1 MAWISNFAEAC
12 GVTESYKVRYVR
24 SVLVF
29 GGSSATVTKV
39 VDTTVRY
46 GGLTYDCAKN
56 EADRIAAEAMN
67 TNDKFAEVRSAG
79 ASGAYELLVTTHSR
93 TTVDP
98 NTQTTT

>member
-1 MAWISNFAEAC
+1 MAWIDNFSEAC

-29 GGSSATVTKV
+29 GGSSATVTKI

-46 GGLTYDCAKN
+46 GGLTYNCAKT

-67 TNDKFAEVRSAG
+67 TNDKFAEVRSSG
-79 ASGAYELLVTTHSR
+79 ASGAYELLVTTHTKTQVSTS
-93 TTVDP
+93 TT
-98 NTQTTT
+98 